1 MLVGKNYLKELGVVM
16 YNTIIDQ
23 KSEILSAII
32 STCLWSEPH
41 LLDEILLKLQKIF
54 PINDQSQ
61 EEFLMCTNLVLGEA
75 VKTGLIKKKFG
86 LYFLTA
92 EGRKKVEVDMY
103 SLFKNT
109 FNSIQDF
116 C

>member
-1 MLVGKNYLKELGVVM
+1 MNNTM
-16 YNTIIDQ
+16 YNQ
-23 KSEILSAII
+23 KNEILSAII

-41 LLDEILLKLQKIF
+41 ALEEILINLDKTF
-54 PINDQSQ
+54 PIDEQSQ
-61 EEFLMCTNLVLGEA
+61 EEFLLCVNQALGEA
-75 VKTGLIKKKFG
+75 VQTGLIKKKFG
-86 LYFLTA
+86 LFILTP

-109 FNSIQDF
+109 FNSIQDY

>member
-1 MLVGKNYLKELGVVM
+1 MMFNA
-16 YNTIIDQ
+16 IIDQ
-23 KSEILSAII
+23 KNEILSAII

-41 LLDEILLKLQKIF
+41 LLDEILSKLEKIF
-54 PINDQSQ
+54 PTDEQSQ
-61 EEFLMCTNLVLGEA
+61 EEFLMCVNLELGEA
-75 VKTGLIKKKFG
+75 IKTGLIKKKFG
-86 LYFLTA
+86 LYILTA

-109 FNSIQDF
+109 FNSIQDY